1 MEKRYKDLMANAT
14 KKIAEL
20 QSRLEAANRDLNAPI
35 AIIGIGCRFPGG
47 SNTPAD
53 FWKLI
58 TTGQKTVDEI
68 PAERWSLDGFYNPD
82 QTARGT
88 SYCKHG
94 HFLDDVY
101 GFDAP
106 FFNIS
111 PREALLMDPQQRLL
125 LETAWRTFEHGGLR
139 AQNIRQ
145 SRTGV
150 FVGSMSYDF
159 LQTANDPQDVDV
171 HSATGV
177 SLSAA
182 SGRISHFFDLSG
194 PTLTLDTACSSS
206 LVAVHLGANSLRR
219 GECDHALAGGVNV
232 MTSPYMSI
240 AESAANML
248 SPDGTCKTFDADA
261 DGYGRGEGCGF
272 VLLKRLSDAQKDNDP
287 VIAVIQGSAV
297 NHDGQS
303 SGLTVPNSA
312 AQCEVMEQA
321 LSNGGCSAQ
330 DIAYVEAHGTGTP
343 LGDPI
348 EITGL
353 DHIYAQTS
361 ERTTPLQVG
370 SLKANI
376 GHLEGAAGIAGL
388 IKTAL
393 CVQHGKIPPHIG
405 MNTPT
410 PHIDW
415 DDINIDVSTSLL
427 DWPQDNN
434 KPRRAAISS
443 FGFSGTNAHIVLAQ
457 APQAKQTDLKPQ
469 YDDDH
474 LLVLS
479 AKNKA
484 ALDHLIESYIEF
496 LGPRPDIALN
506 DICFSS
512 AVTRDHFDYRFA
524 VRVASITDAIEK
536 LATGNMS
543 AHPGDH
549 PFDIAQRL
557 YLDGEMPD
565 WDSLYQGRAYQKTAL
580 PGYPFQHK
588 RYKLKTAT
596 RPTPGHILG
605 HRQDDHL
612 SWQNDDLLN
621 GHDWLLDHKIGAQSI
636 FPAVAYLEIARE
648 AFHQQR
654 PDALAHI
661 TQIDL
666 QHPLILDENSPQQLQ
681 TVFTPVEHG
690 FDFTISSRAHI
701 ADTWQTHAHGHI
713 TDATATPITIALPD
727 LARQESQPGHVFYE
741 TWSKRGNDWQG
752 PFQAIKQF
760 WRTGDSRIAEITP
773 PNMQDSPFF
782 THPGTLD
789 ACGHLLAD
797 FADQTD
803 KAGRFVAQ
811 SLRDVIFHAPLHD
824 QTYWSLAHLSSH
836 QGRTLEGRL
845 EVCSSSGAKVLSVG
859 ACRFNFVEMTT
870 GARSLN
876 QCLYETR
883 WQPFTPSPETSS
895 SGFHWLVVDRGQA
908 QSFED
913 HLSAHEQSVERVSL
927 SDIPN
932 HLEKSKD
939 NLRILY
945 PHTTQSVTQA
955 CADIAAL
962 AHLLRSSTAKIWI
975 ITEQAWA
982 DTPEAAALWGL
993 GRTLSGEQSAQWG
1006 GLIDLEGSD
1015 DLTNLIPLL
1024 QNPSDEDQFR
1034 VRGNDI
1040 SVPRLSPVSAP
1051 DTSPVC
1057 LSENGSYLITG
1068 GLGGIGQAVAGMLV
1082 ERGARTLILMGRSG
1096 LPARNIWDD
1105 IDPKSPEGH
1114 RVAAIRLLEG
1124 KGARIHIVALDIT
1137 DDDAFARWHHT
1148 EAPLPI
1154 KGIIHAAGVATR
1166 SPLHQLGRKD
1176 FSRQLAPKLGGLE
1189 VIDQFA
1195 DEDQLDFLITLSS
1208 VSAVLNSPDLGA
1220 YASANAAMDAFMAQ
1234 RRNAGK
1240 TGLSIAWGPWQDVG
1254 MAADHFKENGEGLL
1268 SPVGVQDGLCL
1279 LGDLLDHKGDY
1290 LAVLPFTARTASLQS
1305 LPICREIIAP
1315 EAPKTR
1321 PSTDLSALSPDQIL
1335 DWLADTLAPIF
1346 GLTGEDIPADLPL
1359 TQLGMD
1365 SLMAVEIKN
1374 AVERAGG
1381 ATLEIVD
1388 LIGGHGLHDLAETIK
1403 NGSKQSDHARSAK
1416 QNQSFPLTPGQESL
1430 WLIHEMD
1437 AGSPAYNVGFALHL
1451 NGPCDRGQIQDH
1463 WQTLVA
1469 RHPGLHSRIH
1479 MDGDQIFQTIQTN
1492 KTFELDLIDV
1502 EHQDDTKIHPRITA
1516 AYQQPFDLTNGPLLR
1531 IHLFKRSMSE
1541 HILLVVAHHIACDG
1555 WSLWLLLEEF
1565 ASLCKGET
1573 LSDPTLSY
1581 ADYAQAQTAYL
1592 DSANAQKHWSFWQGK
1607 LTGPLPVLNLPTDRP
1622 RPPVQTYNG
1631 NTHTFVLDQDLTSGL
1646 KGYAHEA
1653 RVTDYVTLL
1662 ALYNTLLH
1670 RYSGQGDIL
1679 VGCPTTGRIQ
1689 AGYENIVGHF
1699 VNQVVMRSNLCENPS
1714 FDDLIQQ
1721 TKTVVLEAL
1730 SHQEYPFSRLV
1741 EKLHPTRDGA
1751 STPFFQTDFT
1761 LQQPQKSKDLIARLL
1776 SSQDTRT
1783 PLYWGDMTVLPYEIA
1798 QQEGQFDISFE
1809 IIESN
1814 GRFHCSLKYN
1824 TDLFDAPTMAR
1835 FARHFENLTR
1845 SVLQDPKQNVSDID
1859 MMDAAE
1865 KQQVLAGFNDTDA
1878 AYPTD
1883 STIAHMFAQQL
1894 ARTPDKTAIVAGATR
1909 WSYRTLNAK
1918 ANQIA
1923 RLLRETGLEAN
1934 EFVAIVDHRGADFLA
1949 AILGIMKA
1957 GGAYVPV
1964 DPDYPAE
1971 RIHYMLEDS
1980 QVAHVIS
1987 RTKFYGD
1994 LKTVDSVRH
2003 VLLLDADKPV
2013 EINTDQTLYNAAD
2026 LTDKS
2031 PEDIDLINGP
2041 EDRAY
2046 MIYTSGSTGKPKGA
2060 IVRHNGALN
2069 HIFAEFEAMSF
2080 HEDSIFLQ
2088 SAPSSS
2094 DISIW
2099 QFLGPVLIGG
2109 ACVVADFATVCDAP
2123 ALYDLIC
2130 TEKVTVIE
2138 LVPVVLDELIAHVRS
2153 EANLPCHHLEW
2164 GMVTGE
2170 AASVALVNHW
2180 LDVFTD
2186 VPLIN
2191 AYGPSEAA
2199 DDVCQY
2205 VLRDKL
2211 PEHVHNVPIG
2221 RPVGNMRLYVLG
2233 DDLSTL
2239 PIGLPGE
2246 ICVSG
2251 IGVGEGYWQKPDK
2264 TAAAFVPNPH
2274 STDPDHQVLYRTG
2287 DTGRWQDDGNL
2298 EYLGRNDDQVKIRGY
2313 RIEPGEIDARLMAH
2327 PDVRQSLVS
2336 TFDDPAAGTSLVAYV
2351 RLEDNTKTETA
2362 DLRAFLSEALPPHMV
2377 PAVFVFIDHFPQLPN
2392 GKVDKKALPRP
2403 EIHTSTPRLSLPTGH
2418 NDTQRKLVRLWQ
2430 EVLKCD
2436 HVGLDDN
2443 FFELGGHSL
2452 LMARLHRRIKQEFKQ
2467 DFPLVTL
2474 FQYPSVAS
2482 LAGFLTPDTA
2492 QPEPQQ
2498 APVQRQNTSGDI
2510 AIIAMTCRFPGAPD
2524 VETYWNNLKNKVES
2538 VTFFDDDALRKRG
2551 VRADQLHD
2559 PNYVKGCAVLD
2570 DLDKFDAAF
2579 FGFNAR
2585 EAEVMDPQ
2593 HRLFLECAWQTL
2605 EQAGY
2610 ADSEQHSQIIGCFAG
2625 QGATSYLSHHVEPS
2639 LQDEESA
2646 GLYQVEIS
2654 NDKDYIATIA
2664 GYKLNL
2670 QGPCLSVQTACSTSL
2685 VAVHMACKSLME
2697 GECDMALAGS
2707 ISANVL
2713 HQAGYL
2719 YQDGMI
2725 LSPDGHCR
2733 PFDAK
2738 AGGTIPG
2745 SGLGL
2750 VLLKPLERAQADGDT
2765 IHAVIKGSAI
2775 NNDGALKA
2783 GYTAPSV
2790 KGQINV
2796 MQKAYANAGIDPASV
2811 TYLCAHGT
2819 GTALGDPIE
2828 ISALSQTRAIL
2839 PTDQQPPC
2847 AIGSVKANIGHTDTA
2862 AGVAS
2867 LIAAVMALKDKTI
2880 PAQLHF
2886 NELNPAIDLAG
2897 TPFFIPTQTQDWMPG
2912 DLPRRAGVS
2921 SLGIGGTNAHLIVE
2935 EAPAPKPVTTQAPP
2949 PPYLLT
2955 LSAQSKPALDH
2966 MQQDL
2971 STYLTNHNDLEISD
2985 VAYSLTVGRKPMRH
2999 RRTLICGDL
3008 THLDQAKTVSAS
3020 VPADQRALTFMF
3032 SGQGA
3037 QFTGMGRDLYEH
3049 EPVFKEQLDRVLS
3062 HFHKHIK
3069 ADLHAILWDTTD
3081 TDTINQTQYTQPLLF
3096 AFEYATARLLQS
3108 WGLHPTAMIGHSI
3121 GEYVAACLSGVFDL
3135 DCATRLVATRARL
3148 MQSMAPGA
3156 MCALPLSAEHAKR
3169 FATDGIDLAA
3179 TNSSNLCVLSGPF
3192 DAMDQLEKIL
3202 QDEGITC
3209 RRLHTSHAFHSASM
3223 DPLRDDFLTAF
3234 ENVTLQEPTVP
3245 FISNLTGAWITSEQ
3259 ACAPDY
3265 WYQHLRNC
3273 VRFDD
3278 GLRTLFIDGAR
3289 LLLEV
3294 GPGNA
3299 LCTFAQQHDNMAP
3312 DHLALPCHQGVY
3324 GKENGRAHLLHSLA
3338 RLWANGVNINWTGFW
3353 QDQPVRRLPLP
3364 TYPFE
3369 RQSYWISPGKKAD
3382 RTTRHTAKLP
3392 DIDDWFHV
3400 PTWQRQPCTGT
3411 PLDTDFGPWL
3421 IFADNDGFAD
3431 KVSQGLDNVITV
3443 EAGRRFQ
3450 GNIQEGFSLNPDD
3463 EQDYTRLFE
3472 ELDKQDRLPKGI
3484 LHFWS
3489 YSAPT
3494 QTWQDRLEHDLERGF
3509 LSLLHIAQNLGKY
3522 HDGTLRLFKTVLNH
3536 TQDVTGSEDLN
3547 PALAST
3553 TALMKVVA
3561 QEHPG
3566 ILCQSIDFANEGA
3579 PSAQMVDQL
3588 LKELTTQTPDP
3599 LVAYRAKFRWVQSFE
3614 PAPPQPGKTDIIK
3627 EGATYLI
3634 TGGLGYLGFLF
3645 AQHLATTQNINLI
3658 LLSRNALPP
3667 RKDWNKPDMDP
3678 DVTDRIHKV
3687 QTLENMGATVQV
3699 AHGDIA
3705 NPDDLHRIL
3714 RNGLERF
3721 GRIDGVLHAAGVT
3734 DQDYPIAEMT
3744 ADAYRNHI
3752 GPKIT
3757 GTLVLDQI
3765 LSDLEIKPDFVCL
3778 FSSLSSVLGGLRFS
3792 AYGSVNAF
3800 MDSYTILRNRN
3811 ASTPWISLCWD
3822 GWKGRDEETGIS
3834 LKARDQ
3840 NTITPDEGLAA
3851 FDRILST
3858 KDSPDQYVISVTDL
3872 PARIEKWIWQTP
3884 PKDLS
3889 DTQQP
3894 HENLYDRPDL
3904 DTAYVAAQTSTQQ
3917 EICDIW
3923 KSLLGLRD
3931 IGIED
3936 NFFELG
3942 GHSLLG
3948 TQLITR
3954 LRQAFAADLSIS
3966 TLFENPTIATLAAC
3980 LEARDTADQD
3990 EREELVL

>member
-20 QSRLEAANRDLNAPI
+20 QSRLALAKRDLNEPV

-47 SNTPAD
+47 SNTPDD

-58 TTGQKTVDEI
+58 TTGQKTVGEI
-68 PAERWSLDGFYNPD
+68 PAERWPLDGFYDPD
-82 QTARGT
+82 QSAKGT

-94 HFLDDVY
+94 NFLDDVF

-125 LETAWRTFEHGGLR
+125 LETAWRTFEHGGLS
-139 AQNIRQ
+139 AQNMRQ

-159 LQTANDPQDVDV
+159 LQTAHNPQDVDV

-248 SPDGTCKTFDADA
+248 SPDGTCKTFDAAA

-272 VLLKRLSDAQKDNDP
+272 VLLKRLSDAQNDNDRI
-287 VIAVIQGSAV
+287 IAVIEGSAV

-303 SGLTVPNSA
+303 SALTVPNSA
-312 AQCEVMEQA
+312 AQCKVMEQA
-321 LSNGGCSAQ
+321 LDNAGCNAH
-330 DIAYVEAHGTGTP
+330 DITYVEAHGTGTP

-353 DHIYAQTS
+353 DHIYGQISGRTS
-361 ERTTPLQVG
+361 ALQVG

-393 CVQHGKIPPHIG
+393 CVQHGQVPPHVG
-405 MNTPT
+405 MATPN

-415 DDINIDVSTSLL
+415 NNINIALPTRLQ
-427 DWPQDNN
+427 DWGQTGT
-434 KPRRAAISS
+434 PRRAAISS

-457 APQAKQTDLKPQ
+457 APEARQTKLKPQ
-469 YDDDH
+469 HDGDH

-479 AKNKA
+479 AKTKP
-484 ALDHLIESYIEF
+484 ALDQLIESYIAF
-496 LGPRPDIALN
+496 LGPQPDSALN

-512 AVTRDHFDYRFA
+512 AIMRDHFEHRFA
-524 VRVASITDAIEK
+524 VRVASITDALHK
-536 LATGNMS
+536 LMTGDS
-543 AHPGDH
+543 SSQPGNH

-557 YLDGEMPD
+557 YMEGGIPD
-565 WDSLYQGRAYQKTAL
+565 WNNLYQGRAYQKVTL
-580 PGYPFQHK
+580 PGYRFQRK
-588 RYKLKTAT
+588 RYKLQTIKQTA
-596 RPTPGHILG
+596 PHHILG
-605 HRQDDHL
+605 QRQGDDL
-612 SWQNDDLLN
+612 SWRNDDLLN
-621 GHDWLLDHKIGAQSI
+621 GHRWLLDHKIGDQSI
-636 FPAVAYLEIARE
+636 FPAVAYLETVRE
-648 AFHQQR
+648 AFHQEH
-654 PDALAHI
+654 PDDLAHI

-666 QHPLILDENSPQQLQ
+666 QHPLILDATTAHQLK
-681 TVFTPVEHG
+681 TTFTPINDG
-690 FDFTISSRAHI
+690 FDFTVSSRMPSNN
-701 ADTWQTHAHGHI
+701 TWQPHAHGHI
-713 TDATATPITIALPD
+713 TSAAPAPYTISFPD
-727 LARQESQPGHVFYE
+727 IRTREGQPGPAFYNI
-741 TWSKRGNDWQG
+741 WSKRGNDWQG

-760 WRTGDSRIAEITP
+760 WRTNDSRIAEIT
-773 PNMQDSPFF
+773 NIIKEDTPFF
-782 THPGTLD
+782 AHPGTLD

-797 FADQTD
+797 FAEQTD
-803 KAGRFVAQ
+803 KPGRFVAQ
-811 SLRDVIFHAPLHD
+811 SLRDVIFHAPLND
-824 QTYWSLAHLSSH
+824 QTYWSFAHLSTH
-836 QGRTLEGRL
+836 QGRTLDGRL
-845 EVCSSSGAKVLSVG
+845 EVCSPSGKKVLSVG
-859 ACRFNFVEMTT
+859 SCRFNFVEMTSGT
-870 GARSLN
+870 PSLD

-883 WQPFTPSPETSS
+883 WLPYPPCPETSS
-895 SGFHWLVVDRGQA
+895 TRFHWLVVDCGEA
-908 QSFED
+908 QPFED
-913 HLSAHEQSVERVSL
+913 YLSAHDQNVERVSL
-927 SDIPN
+927 SDIPL

-945 PHTTQSVTQA
+945 PHTIQSVTQS
-955 CADIAAL
+955 CADIATL
-962 AHLLRSSTAKIWI
+962 AHHLHSTKTKIWI
-975 ITEQAWA
+975 VTTQAWT
-982 DTPEAAALWGL
+982 DTPENAALWGL
-993 GRTLSGEQSAQWG
+993 ARTLAGEQSAQWG
-1006 GLIDLEGSD
+1006 GLIDLDGSG
-1015 DLTNLIPLL
+1015 DLTHLISLL
-1024 QNPSDEDQFR
+1024 HNCADEDQFQIK
-1034 VRGNDI
+1034 NNAI
-1040 SVPRLSPVSAP
+1040 YVPRLSPVLLPDIAP
-1051 DTSPVC
+1051 IP
-1057 LSENGSYLITG
+1057 LSGTGSYLITG
-1068 GLGGIGQAVAGMLV
+1068 GLGGIGLAVADMLV
-1082 ERGARTLILMGRSG
+1082 ERGAQNLILMGRTG
-1096 LPARNIWDD
+1096 LPPRDTWDD
-1105 IDPKSPEGH
+1105 IPPNSIEGRRIAGIH
-1114 RVAAIRLLEG
+1114 ALEE
-1124 KGARIHIVALDIT
+1124 KGATVQITALNIA
-1137 DDDAFARWHHT
+1137 DDDAFASWYHT

-1166 SPLHQLGRKD
+1166 SPLPQLKRED
-1176 FSRQLAPKLGGLE
+1176 FAQQLSPKLGGLQ
-1189 VIDQFA
+1189 VIDQFI
-1195 DEDQLDFLITLSS
+1195 DEDQLDFLIALSS
-1208 VSAVLNSPDLGA
+1208 VSALLNSPELGA
-1220 YASANAAMDAFMAQ
+1220 YASANAAMDAFIA
-1234 RRNAGK
+1234 RRRRRGK

-1254 MAADHFKENGEGLL
+1254 MAAEHFKKNGEGLL
-1268 SPVGVQDGLCL
+1268 HPVEIQEGLCL
-1279 LGDLLDHKGDY
+1279 LGNLLDHKSDY
-1290 LAVLPFTARTASLQS
+1290 LGVLPFSARTASLQS
-1305 LPICREIIAP
+1305 LPICREIITA
-1315 EAPKTR
+1315 EAPKAQT
-1321 PSTDLSALSPDQIL
+1321 TVDLSALSTDETL
-1335 DWLADTLAPIF
+1335 NWLADTLAPIF
-1346 GLTGEDIPADLPL
+1346 GLPVEDIPADLPL
-1359 TQLGMD
+1359 TQLGLD

-1374 AVERAGG
+1374 AVEHTSG

-1388 LIGGHGLHDLAETIK
+1388 LIGGHSLHELAGTLK
-1403 NGSKQSDHARSAK
+1403 NGSQNTDHPPSAPQS
-1416 QNQSFPLTPGQESL
+1416 QSFPLTPGQESL

-1437 AGSPAYNVGFALHL
+1437 ADSPAYNVGFALHL
-1451 NGPCDRGQIQDH
+1451 NGPCDTDQIQTH
-1463 WQTLVA
+1463 WQTLLS
-1469 RHPGLHSRIH
+1469 RHSSLNSHIH
-1479 MDGDQIFQTIQTN
+1479 MDADQIVQSAQAQNAF
-1492 KTFELDLIDV
+1492 KLDLIDV
-1502 EHQDDTKIHPRITA
+1502 EHQNDTQIHARITA
-1516 AYQQPFDLTNGPLLR
+1516 AYRQPFDLTTGPLLR
-1531 IHLFKRSMSE
+1531 IHMFKRSTTD
-1541 HILLVVAHHIACDG
+1541 HILLITAHHIACDG

-1581 ADYAQAQTAYL
+1581 ADYAQAQASYL
-1592 DSANAQKHWSFWQGK
+1592 DNANAHSHWTFWQNK
-1607 LTGPLPVLNLPTDRP
+1607 LAGPLPVLNLPTDRP

-1631 NTHTFVLDQDLTSGL
+1631 NTHTFVLDQQLTSHL
-1646 KGYAHEA
+1646 KAYTRDA

-1670 RYSGQGDIL
+1670 RYSGQSDIL
-1679 VGCPTTGRIQ
+1679 VGCPTTGRTQ

-1699 VNQVVMRSNLCENPS
+1699 VNQVVMRSDLSENPS
-1714 FDDLIQQ
+1714 FDDLVQQ

-1730 SHQEYPFSRLV
+1730 SHQDYPFSRLV
-1741 EKLHPTRDGA
+1741 EKLCPSRDGA

-1776 SSQDTRT
+1776 SSQEERKA
-1783 PLYWGDMTVLPYEIA
+1783 LQWGKMQVLPYEIA

-1809 IIESN
+1809 IIESD
-1814 GRFHCSLKYN
+1814 GCFHCSLKYN
-1824 TDLFDAPTMAR
+1824 TDLFDAPTMTR
-1835 FARHFENLTR
+1835 FAQHFKNLART
-1845 SVLQDPKQNVSDID
+1845 VLQDPKQALSDID
-1859 MMDAAE
+1859 IMGAEE
-1865 KQQVLAGFNDTDA
+1865 KQQVLVTFNNTDA
-1878 AYPTD
+1878 AYPTH

-1894 ARTPDKTAIVAGATR
+1894 ARTPDKTAIVAGPTR

-1923 RLLRETGLEAN
+1923 HLLRDSGLQTN
-1934 EFVAIVDHRGADFLA
+1934 EFVAIVDKRGVDFLA

-1964 DPDYPAE
+1964 DPDYPGE
-1971 RIHYMLEDS
+1971 RIRYMLEDS
-1980 QVAHVIS
+1980 QVTHVIS
-1987 RTKFYGD
+1987 RSEFYDD
-1994 LKTVDSVRH
+1994 LKTVDSLRH
-2003 VLLLDADKPV
+2003 VLLLDEDKPT
-2013 EINTDQTLYNAAD
+2013 EINTDQTLYHAAD
-2026 LTDKS
+2026 LHDKS
-2031 PEDIDLINGP
+2031 PEDITLINTP
-2041 EDRAY
+2041 QDRAY

-2099 QFLGPVLIGG
+2099 QFLGPILIGG

-2138 LVPVVLDELIAHVRS
+2138 LVPVVLDELIAHVKS
-2153 EANLPCHHLEW
+2153 ETGLPRHHLEW

-2170 AASVALVNHW
+2170 AASVALVNRW
-2180 LDVFTD
+2180 FDVFSD

-2211 PEHVHNVPIG
+2211 PKHAHNVPIG
-2221 RPVGNMRLYVLG
+2221 SPVGNMRMYVL
-2233 DDLSTL
+2233 DDHLRLL

-2264 TAAAFVPNPH
+2264 TATAFVPNPY
-2274 STDPDHQVLYRTG
+2274 STDPGHAVLYRTG
-2287 DTGRWQDDGNL
+2287 DTGRWLADGNL

-2313 RIEPGEIDARLMAH
+2313 RIELGEIDARLMAH
-2327 PDVRQSLVS
+2327 PDVRQSLVT
-2336 TFDDPAAGTSLVAYV
+2336 TFDDPVAGTALLAYV
-2351 RLEDNTKTETA
+2351 RLEDNATTETQI
-2362 DLRAFLSEALPPHMV
+2362 LRTFLSEVLPPHMV

-2392 GKVDKKALPRP
+2392 GKVDKKSLPAPHP
-2403 EIHTSTPRLSLPTGH
+2403 ETSDPRLSNTSGH
-2418 NDTQRKLVRLWQ
+2418 NDTQRKLVHLWQ
-2430 EVLKCD
+2430 EVLKCN

-2467 DFPLVTL
+2467 DFALVTL
-2474 FQYPSVAS
+2474 FQYPTIAS
-2482 LAGFLTPDTA
+2482 LAAFLTPDVA
-2492 QPEPQQ
+2492 QADPQHS
-2498 APVQRQNTSGDI
+2498 PIQRQRTSGDI
-2510 AIIAMTCRFPGAPD
+2510 AIIAMNCRFPGAPN
-2524 VETYWNNLKNKVES
+2524 VETYWNNLKNKEES
-2538 VTFFDDDALRKRG
+2538 VTFFDDEELRKRG
-2551 VRADQLHD
+2551 VPTDQLND
-2559 PNYVKGCAVLD
+2559 QNYVKGCAVLEG
-2570 DLDKFDAAF
+2570 LDQFDAAF

-2593 HRLFLECAWQTL
+2593 HRLFLENAWQTL

-2610 ADSEQHSQIIGCFAG
+2610 ADSDQHNQIIACFAG
-2625 QGATSYLSHHVEPS
+2625 QGATSYLSHHVEPG
-2639 LQDEESA
+2639 LQGEESA

-2654 NDKDYIATIA
+2654 NDKDYIATIT

-2685 VAVHMACKSLME
+2685 VAIHMACKSLMA

-2738 AGGTIPG
+2738 AKGTIPG

-2790 KGQINV
+2790 EGQINV
-2796 MQKAYANAGIDPASV
+2796 MQKAYANAGVDPASI

-2867 LIAAVMALKDKTI
+2867 LIAAVMALKEKTI

-2886 NELNPAIDLAG
+2886 NELNPAIDLKG
-2897 TPFFIPTQTQDWMPG
+2897 TPFFIPTQTQEWTPDA
-2912 DLPRRAGVS
+2912 LPRRAAIS

-2935 EAPAPKPVTTQAPP
+2935 EAPAPKPDATQAPP
-2949 PPYLLT
+2949 SPYLLT
-2955 LSAQSKPALDH
+2955 LSAQSKPALDQ

-2971 STYLTNHNDLEISD
+2971 SIYLTDHNDLEITD
-2985 VAYSLTVGRKPMRH
+2985 VAYSLNVGRKPMRH
-2999 RRTLICGDL
+2999 RRALICENL
-3008 THLDQAKTVSAS
+3008 VHLDQAKTVSAS

-3037 QFTGMGRDLYEH
+3037 QFAGMGRDLFEK
-3049 EPVFKEQLDRVLS
+3049 EPVFREQLDRVLS

-3069 ADLHAILWDTTD
+3069 ADLYAILWGTADA
-3081 TDTINQTQYTQPLLF
+3081 DTINQTQYTQPLLF

-3108 WGLHPTAMIGHSI
+3108 WGLHPAAMIGHSI
-3121 GEYVAACLSGVFDL
+3121 GEYVTACLSGVFDL

-3148 MQSMAPGA
+3148 MQSMVPGA
-3156 MCALPLSAEHAKR
+3156 MCALSLRAEQAKR

-3179 TNSSNLCVLSGPF
+3179 ANSSNLCVLSGPF
-3192 DAMDQLEKIL
+3192 DAMDQLEKTL
-3202 QDEGITC
+3202 QDKGITA

-3223 DPLRDDFLTAF
+3223 APLKDDFLAAF

-3245 FISNLTGAWITSEQ
+3245 FISNLTGDWITPQQ
-3259 ACAPDY
+3259 ACDPAY

-3273 VRFDD
+3273 VQFDD
-3278 GLRTLFIDGAR
+3278 GLHTLMNDGAR

-3299 LCTFAQQHDNMAP
+3299 LCTFAQQHDAMTP
-3312 DHLALPCHQGVY
+3312 DHLALACHQGVY
-3324 GKENGRAHLLHSLA
+3324 GKENGRAHLLHTLA
-3338 RLWANGVNINWTGFW
+3338 RLWTNGASINWTGFW
-3353 QDQPVRRLPLP
+3353 QDRPMHRVPLP
-3364 TYPFE
+3364 TYPFD
-3369 RQSYWISPGKKAD
+3369 RKSYWIAPGKKAD
-3382 RTTRHTAKLP
+3382 KTIRHSGKLP
-3392 DIDDWFHV
+3392 DINDWFHV
-3400 PTWQRQPCTGT
+3400 PGWQRHPCTGT
-3411 PLDTDFGPWL
+3411 PLGLDFGPWL
-3421 IFADNDGFAD
+3421 IFADDDGFAQM
-3431 KVSQGLDNVITV
+3431 VAQGWDNIIMVQ
-3443 EAGRRFQ
+3443 AGDDYQ
-3450 GNIQEGFSLNPDD
+3450 GNSQDGFSLNPTNG
-3463 EQDYTRLFE
+3463 QDYTRLFE
-3472 ELDKQDRLPKGI
+3472 DLNQQGNLPKGV

-3489 YSAPT
+3489 YHSPA
-3494 QTWQDRLEHDLERGF
+3494 QKWQDNLEKDLEVGF
-3509 LSLLHIAQNLGKY
+3509 LSLLHIAQNLEKY
-3522 HDGTLRLFKTVLNH
+3522 HDGSLRLFKTVLNH
-3536 TQDVTGSEDLN
+3536 TQDVTGSEHLN
-3547 PALAST
+3547 PARAST
-3553 TALMKVVA
+3553 TALMKVIA
-3561 QEHPG
+3561 QENPG
-3566 ILCQSIDFANEGA
+3566 ILCQSIDFANEGT
-3579 PSAQMVDQL
+3579 PSAQMVNQL
-3588 LKELTTQTPDP
+3588 RKELSIQSPDP
-3599 LVAYRAKFRWVQSFE
+3599 MVAYRAKFRWVQSFE
-3614 PAPPQPGKTDIIK
+3614 PAPPQPEKTDIIK
-3627 EGATYLI
+3627 KGATYLI

-3645 AQHLATTQNINLI
+3645 AQHLAKTKKINLI
-3658 LLSRNALPP
+3658 LLSRSALPP
-3667 RKDWNKPDMDP
+3667 RTDWNKPDRDP

-3687 QTLENMGATVQV
+3687 QTLEKMGATVQV
-3699 AHGDIA
+3699 AQGNIA
-3705 NPDDLHRIL
+3705 NRDDMHRIMHNAL
-3714 RNGLERF
+3714 KCF
-3721 GRIDGVLHAAGVT
+3721 GKIDGILHAAGVT
-3734 DQDYPIAEMT
+3734 DQDYPIAEMNG
-3744 ADAYRNHI
+3744 DIYRRHI

-3757 GTLVLDQI
+3757 GTLVLDQT
-3765 LSDLEIKPDFVCL
+3765 LNDLEIRPDFVCL

-3800 MDSYTILRNRN
+3800 MDSYTILRNRR
-3811 ASTPWISLCWD
+3811 AATPWVSLCWD
-3822 GWKGRDEETGIS
+3822 GWKGDDEEQGVSLKSRDE
-3834 LKARDQ
+3834 

-3851 FDRILST
+3851 FDRILSSN
-3858 KDSPDQYVISVTDL
+3858 DQPDQYVISVTDL
-3872 PARIEKWIWQTP
+3872 AARIDKWITQTP
-3884 PKDLS
+3884 PQ
-3889 DTQQP
+3889 DTGTSQVSQ
-3894 HENLYDRPDL
+3894 ENLYDRPDL
-3904 DTAYVAAQTSTQQ
+3904 DTVYIGAQTSTQQ

-3954 LRQAFAADLSIS
+3954 LRQAFAAELNIS
-3966 TLFENPTIATLAAC
+3966 TLFENPTIAALAN
-3980 LEARDTADQD
+3980 LIEATPTNQD
-3990 EREELVL
+3990 DREELVL